1 MVVKKSPADAV
12 AEALRL
18 DQAAFPKHLKELST
32 MVKEIEAKLKPTI
45 AKLESK
51 EIDTSKGL
59 SFLEVK
65 YHILLEYIT
74 NLAFVMYQKLEGKSI
89 QDHPAVLALIEQ
101 RTILEKMK
109 PVEQKLKYQID
120 KLVRAAVVGQQEGE
134 AQSNAA
140 GADPLA
146 FKPNPKNLVLDNENG
161 EGEDGDEDQEDSKGD
176 GKSGVYKAPKIA
188 PVHYEEDSGAVAKR
202 LKYQARLQARAAKSR
217 VMKDLVSEFDDRPE
231 ELSLTNDGVHYGM
244 GMDDK
249 QREREEY
256 EEANFTRT
264 MLSKKELNRLRK
276 GALPR
281 FENEFE
287 NLNDFSQIAPLQD
300 DLESAE
306 QRRRNVL
313 ARRNERKKAAM
324 ARESDEDQDED
335 MDDSHRSRKRSYE
348 NDGQEL
354 FDGLMADPSKRRKGK
369 TAFDRSK
376 RNIGR
381 SKPALKAK
389 ARAKAKGGK

>member
-1 MVVKKSPADAV
+1 MSPSKSSKATDIAT
-12 AEALRL
+12 EALKA
-18 DQAAFPKHLKELST
+18 DQAAFAKHIVDLSS

-45 AKLESK
+45 EKLESK

-74 NLAFVMYQKLEGKSI
+74 NLSLVMYRKLNGQSI
-89 QDHPAVLALIEQ
+89 QDHGAVVSLIEQ

-134 AQSNAA
+134 AQMNAG

-146 FKPNPKNLVLDNENG
+146 FKPNPQNLVLDNSGNN
-161 EGEDGDEDQEDSKGD
+161 DDAQDEDDDQENN
-176 GKSGVYKAPKIA
+176 KSSTGLYRAPKMA
-188 PVHYEEDSGAVAKR
+188 PVHFEEDSSAVAKR

-231 ELSLTNDGVHYGM
+231 EMSLSNDGVHFGM

-249 QREREEY
+249 QREREQY
-256 EEANFTRT
+256 EEENFTRT

-276 GALPR
+276 GNLPR

-287 NLNDFSQIAPLQD
+287 NLNDFAQIAPLQD
-300 DLESAE
+300 DLETNE

-313 ARRNERKKAAM
+313 ARRNERKQSAM
-324 ARESDEDQDED
+324 SRDSD
-335 MDDSHRSRKRSYE
+335 DDGSDDNTSRSRKRTHG
-348 NDGQEL
+348 DGDQI
-354 FDGLMADPSKRRKGK
+354 FDGLMSDPSKRRKSGR
-369 TAFDRSK
+369 TAFDKSK
-376 RNIGR
+376 RNI
-381 SKPALKAK
+381 AK
-389 ARAKAKGGK
+389 NAKGKSKGKATRK

>member
-1 MVVKKSPADAV
+1 MVASKSPADAV
-12 AEALRL
+12 HEALRL
-18 DQAAFPKHLKELST
+18 DQVAFPKHLNELAT
-32 MVKEIEAKLKPTI
+32 MLKEIETKLKPTI
-45 AKLESK
+45 AKLDSK

-74 NLAFVMYQKLEGKSI
+74 NLAFVMYRKLDGQSI
-89 QDHPAVLALIEQ
+89 QDHPAVVSLIEQ

-134 AQSNAA
+134 AQSNAG

-146 FKPNPKNLVLDNENG
+146 FKPNPKNLVLDTEHG
-161 EGEDGDEDQEDSKGD
+161 GDDGEDDQEDKDGD
-176 GKSGVYKAPKIA
+176 DNKTGLYRAPKMA
-188 PVHYEEDSGAVAKR
+188 PVHFEEDSSAVAKR

-231 ELSLTNDGVHYGM
+231 EMSLTNDGVHFGM
-244 GMDDK
+244 GMDQK
-249 QREREEY
+249 QREREDY

-264 MLSKKELNRLRK
+264 MLSKKEIARLRK

-300 DLESAE
+300 DLETNE

-313 ARRNERKKAAM
+313 ARRNERKQAAM
-324 ARESDEDQDED
+324 ARDSDDDGED
-335 MDDSHRSRKRSYE
+335 MGSRNRKRSNGGDE
-348 NDGQEL
+348 I
-354 FDGLMADPSKRRKGK
+354 FDGLMSDPSKRRKGK
-369 TAFDRSK
+369 TAFDRSQ

-381 SKPALKAK
+381 SKSNN
-389 ARAKAKGGK
+389 KGKGRK

>member
-1 MVVKKSPADAV
+1 MVASNSPADAV

-18 DQAAFPKHLKELST
+18 DQVAFPKHLNELAT
-32 MVKEIEAKLKPTI
+32 MLKEIETKLKPTI
-45 AKLESK
+45 AKLDTK

-74 NLAFVMYQKLEGKSI
+74 NLAFVMYRKLDGQSI
-89 QDHPAVLALIEQ
+89 HDHPAVLALVEQ

-120 KLVRAAVVGQQEGE
+120 KLVRAAVVGQQDGE

-146 FKPNPKNLVLDNENG
+146 FKPNPKNLVMDNDNG
-161 EGEDGDEDQEDSKGD
+161 DDGGDQDNDNDEDGDNKTGL
-176 GKSGVYKAPKIA
+176 YRAPKMA
-188 PVHYEEDSGAVAKR
+188 PVHFEEDSSAVAKR

-231 ELSLTNDGVHYGM
+231 EMSLTNDGVHFGM

-256 EEANFTRT
+256 EESNFTRT
-264 MLSKKELNRLRK
+264 MLSKKEIGRLRK
-276 GALPR
+276 GAIPR

-300 DLESAE
+300 DLETNE

-313 ARRNERKKAAM
+313 ARRNERKQAAM
-324 ARESDEDQDED
+324 AQGSDDDDD
-335 MDDSHRSRKRSYE
+335 MGGDSRSRKRSHGNNE
-348 NDGQEL
+348 DGEL
-354 FDGLMADPSKRRKGK
+354 FDGLMSDPSKRRKGK

-381 SKPALKAK
+381 SKSNV
-389 ARAKAKGGK
+389 KAKGKGRK

>member
-1 MVVKKSPADAV
+1 MSPTKSSKAVDAV
-12 AEALRL
+12 AEALRA

-32 MVKEIEAKLKPTI
+32 MLKEIETKLKPTI
-45 AKLESK
+45 SKLESK

-74 NLAFVMYQKLEGKSI
+74 NLSFVMYRKLNGQSI
-89 QDHPAVLALIEQ
+89 QDHPAVLAL
-101 RTILEKMK
+101 MK

-134 AQSNAA
+134 AQMNAE

-146 FKPNPKNLVLDNENG
+146 FKPNPKNLVLDNAGNDHGDNNDQQQDE
-161 EGEDGDEDQEDSKGD
+161 EDDPSSTGL
-176 GKSGVYKAPKIA
+176 YKAPKMA
-188 PVHYEEDSGAVAKR
+188 PVHFEEDSSAVAKR
-202 LKYQARLQARAAKSR
+202 LKYQARLTARAAKSR

-231 ELSLTNDGVHYGM
+231 EMSLTNDGVHFGM

-256 EEANFTRT
+256 EETNFTRT
-264 MLSKKELNRLRK
+264 MLSKKEINRLRK

-300 DLESAE
+300 DLETSE

-313 ARRNERKKAAM
+313 ARRNERKQAAM
-324 ARESDEDQDED
+324 ARDSD
-335 MDDSHRSRKRSYE
+335 DDSDDGARSRKRSHQ
-348 NDGQEL
+348 DGGEL
-354 FDGLMADPSKRRKGK
+354 FDGLMSDPKKRAKGK

-381 SKPALKAK
+381 
-389 ARAKAKGGK
+389 RGKGKGSRQ

>member
-1 MVVKKSPADAV
+1 MSPSKTSAAANAA
-12 AEALRL
+12 AEALQK
-18 DQAAFPKHLKELST
+18 DQVAFHKHLEELST

-45 AKLESK
+45 KKLQTK

-74 NLAFVMYQKLEGKSI
+74 NLSFIMYRKLSGESI
-89 QDHPAVLALIEQ
+89 QDHPAIHSLIEE

-134 AQSNAA
+134 AQMTAG

-146 FKPNPKNLVLDNENG
+146 FKPNPKNLDNEEDEN
-161 EGEDGDEDQEDSKGD
+161 EDNEDGTKTGL
-176 GKSGVYKAPKIA
+176 YKAPRVA
-188 PVHYEEDSGAVAKR
+188 PVHFEEDSSAVAKK

-217 VMKDLVSEFDDRPE
+217 VMKDLVNEFDDRPE
-231 ELSLTNDGVHYGM
+231 EMSLTNDGVHFGM

-249 QREREEY
+249 QREREQY
-256 EEANFTRT
+256 EEENFTRT

-276 GALPR
+276 GALPK

-300 DLESAE
+300 DLESSE

-313 ARRNERKKAAM
+313 ARRNERKQAAM
-324 ARESDEDQDED
+324 ARDSDDDDEGAG
-335 MDDSHRSRKRSYE
+335 SRKRSRGGDD
-348 NDGQEL
+348 DGI
-354 FDGLMADPSKRRKGK
+354 FNGLMSDPRKRRAGGKKNQK

-376 RNIGR
+376 RNI
-381 SKPALKAK
+381 
-389 ARAKAKGGK
+389 ARNRK